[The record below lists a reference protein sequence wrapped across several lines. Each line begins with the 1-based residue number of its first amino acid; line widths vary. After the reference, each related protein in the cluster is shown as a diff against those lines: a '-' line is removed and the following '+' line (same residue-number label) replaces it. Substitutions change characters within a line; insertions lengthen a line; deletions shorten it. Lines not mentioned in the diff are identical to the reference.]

1 MRTWN
6 PNDKLTQH
14 FNQYDYLIECL
25 NNDELDYKTKQNS
38 LTSKSCIKFID
49 KFQNY
54 YDEIF
59 EFYYNFSRLDSNQ
72 SDETYDGLTLVIRKV
87 SDYKEISR
95 VNSERIQFNY
105 LFPLKLKLSQKNSR
119 NSLIRDIIIFILG
132 AFLGLVISYI
142 IDNKNTIYL
151 KSIFNEILQN
161 ERIIMNQVD
170 EEQKFF
176 KDQLLDFKQKYDS
189 LKSIRDFKKKK

>member
-14 FNQYDYLIECL
+14 FNQYDYSIECL

-95 VNSERIQFNY
+95 DNSERIQFNY